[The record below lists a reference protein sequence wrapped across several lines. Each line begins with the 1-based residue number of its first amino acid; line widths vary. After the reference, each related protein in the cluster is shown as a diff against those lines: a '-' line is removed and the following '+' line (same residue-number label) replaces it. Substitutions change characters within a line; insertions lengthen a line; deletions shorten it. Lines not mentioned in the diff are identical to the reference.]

1 MPVFTVNQTYE
12 VLWGDCVRWV
22 DRSSPPVV
30 ITRCCSSGS
39 SMFTDT
45 QVTHKEIE
53 LLDILFASTAVAV
66 EAVGAPVPEQLPV
79 CQRF

>member
-1 MPVFTVNQTYE
+1 
-12 VLWGDCVRWV
+12 
-22 DRSSPPVV
+22 
-30 ITRCCSSGS
+30 
-39 SMFTDT
+39 MFTDT